1 MIQCSTE
8 VREFELDRHSVLWRS
23 FGGALSGVSGAR
35 ESVEEGRGGVIA
47 MVMKLKCLPMATY
60 TLLRIRI

>member
-35 ESVEEGRGGVIA
+35 ESVEEGRGGGHSNGDEVEVPAYGNIHFA
-47 MVMKLKCLPMATY
+47 SY
-60 TLLRIRI
+60 